1 LFGSSPGSGS
11 VQSKLAVFTRTYD
24 ETLDMIVEARDYV
37 VHLRPRGRR
46 GATPTSDLRVS
57 CEALRVTSRLTQV
70 MAWLMLQ
77 RAVCQG
83 EITELEACQERN
95 RLSGRSVCLDA
106 AANDDELPPGLK
118 SLLRRSLHLYQ
129 RISRLEEMVIARVL
143 H

>member
-1 LFGSSPGSGS
+1 MKLQWS
-11 VQSKLAVFTRTYD
+11 VRLQAETAVFTRTYD
-24 ETLDMIVEARDYV
+24 ETLDLIVEARDYV
-37 VHLRPRGRR
+37 VHLRPRGRHA
-46 GATPTSDLRVS
+46 GPTTDLRIS

-77 RAVCQG
+77 RAVCDG
-83 EITELEACQERN
+83 EISPDEACAERN
-95 RLSGRSVCLDA
+95 RLSGHSVCLDVT
-106 AANDDELPPGLK
+106 AANDDELPPGLR